1 MPIRRPLAPS
11 LIAAALVAGVGLAPP
26 VNAQVP
32 GLAPGG
38 APGGDR
44 ALLQQYCAGD
54 YLRLCAGIDP
64 NGSEV
69 DACFQR
75 NMSNLSPQCRSAIA
89 GYVKR
94 NPRGGHPTN

>member
-1 MPIRRPLAPS
+1 MPNRRSLAPS
-11 LIAAALVAGVGLAPP
+11 LLAAALLASAGLAQP
-26 VNAQVP
+26 VNAQ
-32 GLAPGG
+32 

-54 YLRLCAGIDP
+54 YLRFCAGIDP
-64 NGSEV
+64 NGTEV

-75 NMSNLSPQCRSAIA
+75 NMSNLSPQCRSTIA

-94 NPRGGHPTN
+94 NPRGGHPVN